1 MVLQNVLLV
10 TRKRNLKMNRR
21 QTIKN
26 LFLSGLGLFGTKQ
39 ALASNDNPFSDAC
52 EVISNELITNT
63 NSWILYHSH
72 IVLCIFNNSKLSM
85 NKCSEIADSIMFGI
99 FCAPRESHIKNKIEK
114 TQKDFIPLNELNNE
128 IDKEKSF
135 SYIYR
140 DLD

>member
-1 MVLQNVLLV
+1 
-10 TRKRNLKMNRR
+10 MNRR

-39 ALASNDNPFSDAC
+39 ALANNNDNTFSNAC
-52 EVISNELITNT
+52 EVISNELQTNA

-72 IVLCIFNNSKLSM
+72 IVLDIFNNSNLSM
-85 NKCSEIADSIMFGI
+85 SQCNKIADAIMFGI
-99 FCAPRESHIKNKIEK
+99 FTAPREFHIKNKIEK
-114 TQKDFIPLNELNNE
+114 NQKDGVLLSDLNDE
-128 IDKEKSF
+128 IDKEESF

>member
-1 MVLQNVLLV
+1 
-10 TRKRNLKMNRR
+10 MNRR

-52 EVISNELITNT
+52 KALSNELQTNT
-63 NSWILYHSH
+63 NFWILYHSS
-72 IVLCIFNNSKLSM
+72 IILTIFNNSNLSM
-85 NKCSEIADSIMFGI
+85 SKCNKIADAMMFDI
-99 FCAPRESHIKNKIEK
+99 FSAPREFHIKNKIEK
-114 TQKDFIPLNELNNE
+114 NQKDGVLLSDLNDE
-128 IDKEKSF
+128 IDKEESF